1 MTLWEST
8 LSSLPFLSIAEAG
21 RALRAGDT
29 TSVALTTLMLE
40 RIATHDT
47 ALNAFITV
55 TDTHAMAG
63 AKRAD
68 AELTAGHDRGPL
80 HGIPIGIKDL
90 CDTAGVRTTSGS
102 RLFEN
107 HVPDR
112 DAHVVQRLNEAGAIM
127 LGKTGMHELAYGTTS
142 ENAFYGPVH
151 NPWRLDFISGGS
163 SGGSAAAVAAGLAFG
178 AVGTDTGCS
187 IRQPAHC
194 CGIVGHKPTFGLVS
208 KAGVQP
214 LVWSLDHVGP
224 ITRTVEDAALMLTA
238 MAGFDADDPCSV
250 DVNAGPFDSAGGK
263 VAGLRLG
270 VVRRFFFEGRDDVIA
285 TIDAAIA
292 QLVAAGAEVVELD
305 VPEIAMASDQGR
317 RMFVEA
323 LAVHERALAERPN
336 DFGAEV
342 RGKLEALKRISATDF
357 ARAKRY
363 QPEFARRMEGLLE
376 YCDVICAPASTITA
390 MPIGDLPDDFHF
402 NAWKNTCVF
411 DYTGQPSVSVPCGF
425 TADELPVGL
434 MLTARRFED
443 AALLRAARAVEGVL
457 GAYRV
462 PPLFAG

>member
-1 MTLWEST
+1 MTALH
-8 LSSLPFLSIAEAG
+8 FASIADAG
-21 RALRAGDT
+21 RALRGGDT
-29 TSVALTTLMLE
+29 SSVALTTLMLE
-40 RIATHDT
+40 RIAAHDA

-55 TDTHAMAG
+55 TDTLALA
-63 AKRAD
+63 AARRAD
-68 AELTAGHDRGPL
+68 AELAAGYDRGPL
-80 HGIPIGIKDL
+80 HGIPIAIKDL
-90 CDTAGVRTTSGS
+90 CDTAGVRTTRGS
-102 RLFEN
+102 RLFAD
-107 HVPDR
+107 HVPER
-112 DAHVVQRLNEAGAIM
+112 DAHVVRRLHEAGAVM
-127 LGKTGMHELAYGTTS
+127 LGKTGLHELAYGTTS
-142 ENAFYGPVH
+142 ENDFFGPVH
-151 NPWRLDFISGGS
+151 NPWRLDYISGGS

-194 CGIVGHKPTFGLVS
+194 CGIVGHKPTYGLVS

-224 ITRTVEDAALMLTA
+224 ITRTVADAALMLSA
-238 MAGFDADDPCSV
+238 MAGFDPEDPCSV
-250 DVNAGPFDSAGGK
+250 DTAAGPFDSAGGQ
-263 VAGLRLG
+263 VEGLRLG
-270 VVRRFFFEGRDDVIA
+270 VVRRFFFDGREDVIA

-292 QLVAAGAEVVELD
+292 GLVAAGAQVVTLD
-305 VPEIAMASDQGR
+305 VPEIAMASEQGR
-317 RMFVEA
+317 HMFVEA
-323 LAVHERALAERPN
+323 LAVHERDLAERPN

-342 RGKLEALKRISATDF
+342 RGKLEALKRVSAADY

-376 YCDVICAPASTITA
+376 HCDVLCAPASTITA
-390 MPIGDLPDDFHF
+390 MPVGDLPDDFHF

-411 DYTGQPSVSVPCGF
+411 DYTGQPSISVPCGF

-434 MLTARRFED
+434 MLTGRRFED
-443 AALLRAARAVEGVL
+443 AALLRAARAVEETL